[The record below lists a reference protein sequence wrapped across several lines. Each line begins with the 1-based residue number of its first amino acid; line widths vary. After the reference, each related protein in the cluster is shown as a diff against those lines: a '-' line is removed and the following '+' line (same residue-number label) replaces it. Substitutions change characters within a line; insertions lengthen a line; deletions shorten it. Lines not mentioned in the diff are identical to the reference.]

1 MTQSMR
7 WRMLGYMIALFI
19 AGAITGAAVISRS
32 STSSQ
37 TLKIGR
43 TEEIASLIR
52 QKMDPLNLTGEQDQ
66 KISPLIRSASEQLE
80 ASHLL
85 CLQQCST
92 IIDKLH
98 AQMAPVLTPEQRE
111 KLKQLEADRRE
122 VIRKKY
128 NFTDLASSTNH
139 P

>member
-32 STSSQ
+32 SVSSQ

-52 QKMDPLNLTGEQDQ
+52 QRMDPLNLTGEQDQ
-66 KISPLIRSASEQLE
+66 KISPLIRTASEELE

-85 CLQQCST
+85 CLQQCSS

-98 AQMAPVLTPEQRE
+98 AQMAPILTPDQQE
-111 KLKQLEADRRE
+111 KLKKLEADRRE
-122 VIRKKY
+122 IMQKKY
-128 NFTDLASSTNH
+128 NFSNASTNH